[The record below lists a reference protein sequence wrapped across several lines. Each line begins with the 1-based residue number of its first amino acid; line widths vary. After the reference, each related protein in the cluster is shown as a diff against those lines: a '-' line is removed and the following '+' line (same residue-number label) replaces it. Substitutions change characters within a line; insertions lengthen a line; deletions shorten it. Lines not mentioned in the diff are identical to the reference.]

1 MAIAITLRQ
10 FLQNENI
17 DYEILHHDK
26 SRTSLETA
34 ANAHVSGD
42 CVAKSVL
49 LEDDTG
55 FVMVV
60 LPASHELDMAR
71 IHEQISRPLT
81 FAHETV
87 LAQLFSDCE
96 PGAIPPIG
104 TAYGIETLIDD
115 SLAEQPDI
123 YFEAGDHEALVH
135 VNAENFDDL
144 TRDAV
149 HGHFS
154 HHL

>member
-55 FVMVV
+55 YVMVV

-71 IHEQISRPLT
+71 IHEHISRPLT

-87 LAQLFSDCE
+87 LARLFSDCE

-144 TRDAV
+144 TRDAM

>member
-10 FLQNENI
+10 FLQNEDI

-55 FVMVV
+55 YVMVV

-71 IHEQISRPLT
+71 VHEQISRPLT
-81 FAHETV
+81 FAHETELV
-87 LAQLFSDCE
+87 QLFSDCE

-135 VNAENFDDL
+135 VNAENFDEL